1 MKYPWASLTNSRETM
16 REMGIM
22 VFRRTR
28 YVRKMRMLLTGMFDY
43 WSRVQFV
50 RSYGWVRP

>member
-50 RSYGWVRP
+50 RSYG